1 MTAFIKARTAHQ
13 TVLKDKY
20 VIFPIVFIVIF
31 FKALS
36 RTKKDEERRSTLEV
50 LQTAQKSLTAAM
62 AKFDSAHYQRVVVQN
77 QATQDWLISEMVK
90 DADVFIKQN
99 EDEIKALDEKRD
111 NLIASKT
118 GDISVIVGRELG
130 IPAFCPPKP
139 TGETHV
145 PSPDGHVPVV
155 QTDYWTHVAIEV
167 SGSYDHKEL
176 DTSATAVS
184 SGGSAQW
191 GCKTGSHSSA
201 STKAANKALAQ
212 MAKSSVKISFECM
225 RVDIHRS
232 WLRGE
237 LFYDDELTVSPGS
250 K

>member
-1 MTAFIKARTAHQ
+1 MTAPAAKPPALTEGNSEAEAAMTAFIKARTAHQ

-99 EDEIKALDEKRD
+99 EDRD
-111 NLIASKT
+111 Q
-118 GDISVIVGRELG
+118 GVGRE
-130 IPAFCPPKP
+130 ARP
-139 TGETHV
+139 T
-145 PSPDGHVPVV
+145 
-155 QTDYWTHVAIEV
+155 
-167 SGSYDHKEL
+167 
-176 DTSATAVS
+176 
-184 SGGSAQW
+184 
-191 GCKTGSHSSA
+191 
-201 STKAANKALAQ
+201 
-212 MAKSSVKISFECM
+212 
-225 RVDIHRS
+225 
-232 WLRGE
+232 
-237 LFYDDELTVSPGS
+237 
-250 K
+250 